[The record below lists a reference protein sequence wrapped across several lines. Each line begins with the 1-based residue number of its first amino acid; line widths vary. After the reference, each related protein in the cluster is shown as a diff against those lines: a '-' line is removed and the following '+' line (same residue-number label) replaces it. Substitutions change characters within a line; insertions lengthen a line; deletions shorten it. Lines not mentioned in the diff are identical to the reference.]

1 MKLWSSVP
9 RAASFSP
16 VTARIPVVESVRQA
30 FSMFLPKLVH
40 VVSVMSPLR
49 RESELLEQR
58 P

>member
-9 RAASFSP
+9 RAASFSH
-16 VTARIPVVESVRQA
+16 VTARIPVVDSVRQA

-40 VVSVMSPLR
+40 VVSV
-49 RESELLEQR
+49 LEQR